1 MTKLLKLSLA
11 ASAAAAAILAVA
23 SSSSAQDDGRVKIAA
38 FVLATANAY
47 SQQNLA
53 GIEAAAKAAGN
64 VDITV
69 FDGGFDGAKQLGQI
83 QDAVASGGFK
93 GMVVFPNS
101 SVAVVPGVAEAAAA
115 GIPVVAAYAPIGPD
129 ANKPEPQV
137 EGVIGTVWHP
147 NLEDGK
153 ALGEMAVDACKEQHP
168 DAKPCKVAYISGG
181 NSILFEQIKLEE
193 YKKVIGAADVP
204 IELVAQQEG
213 NFVIGDARTATENI
227 LQAHPDLNVISTSAD
242 QMTIGAQQAV
252 QDAGLTGISL
262 LGDGASLEGVA
273 AVKDGKWFGTAVF
286 LPVDEGR
293 LATEMLIDKI
303 NGKDPQ
309 NPVVNVR
316 DHSPVG
322 TVFTA
327 KTTGDFTAQWSAV
340 GN

>member
-1 MTKLLKLSLA
+1 MTRFLGLSLT
-11 ASAAAAAILAVA
+11 ASVTAAAIVA
-23 SSSSAQDDGRVKIAA
+23 ATSWASAQDDGRVKIAA

-47 SQQNLA
+47 VQQNIA

-64 VDITV
+64 VDVTIY
-69 FDGGFDGAKQLGQI
+69 DGAFDGAKQLGQI

-101 SVAVVPGVAEAAAA
+101 GVAVVPGVAEAAAA

-129 ANKPEPQV
+129 SNKAEPQV

-147 NLEDGK
+147 NQQDGQ
-153 ALGEMAVDACKEQHP
+153 ALGEMAVEACKEQH
-168 DAKPCKVAYISGG
+168 AGATPCKVAYISGG
-181 NSILFEQIKLEE
+181 NAILFEQIKLEE
-193 YKKVIGAADVP
+193 YKKVIAAADVP

-227 LQAHPDLNVISTSAD
+227 LQAHPDINVISTSAD
-242 QMTIGAQQAV
+242 QMTLGAQQAV
-252 QDAGLTGISL
+252 QDAGLSGVSL

-273 AVKDGKWFGTAVF
+273 AVKEGKWFGTAVF

-293 LATEMLIDKI
+293 LATEMLINKI
-303 NGKDPQ
+303 NGKDPE
-309 NPVVNVR
+309 NAVINVR
-316 DHSPVG
+316 DHSPIG
-322 TVFTA
+322 SVFTA
-327 KTTGDFTAQWSAV
+327 KTEGDFTAQWSAI